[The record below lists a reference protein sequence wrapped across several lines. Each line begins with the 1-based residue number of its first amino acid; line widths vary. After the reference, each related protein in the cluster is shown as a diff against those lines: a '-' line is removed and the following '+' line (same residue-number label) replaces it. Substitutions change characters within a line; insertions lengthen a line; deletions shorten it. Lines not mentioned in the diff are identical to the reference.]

1 MHGALAR
8 ISIQARMSEMLK
20 VELPII
26 KLFQYPTIS
35 ALAKYFHEDQKEV
48 VSFQKVQDRARR
60 QREAFSWRKQS
71 MGSSTV

>member
-1 MHGALAR
+1 
-8 ISIQARMSEMLK
+8 MLK

-35 ALAKYFHEDQKEV
+35 ALAKYLNEDQKEV

-60 QREAFSWRKQS
+60 QREAFAWRKQS
-71 MGSSTV
+71 TENSAAV